1 MSRFYAQPIPA
12 SRQLTRILT
21 NHVQY
26 MLAFMLANLYRATH
40 FMTLKRKISAALT
53 TFIPLRRPI
62 GDLRV
67 DVLHG

>member
-1 MSRFYAQPIPA
+1 
-12 SRQLTRILT
+12 
-21 NHVQY
+21 